1 MQAQLSFDFQELAQV
16 VTRAVVQGLA
26 PLLARGEEGDSV
38 LTVKTLAQYLRV
50 DPGWVYKQ
58 VSLKTIPYFK
68 NGKYVRFRKRDIDR
82 WIETQTIKPIPPMK
96 FQ

>member
-1 MQAQLSFDFQELAQV
+1 MKAELSFDFQELARV
-16 VTRAVVQGLA
+16 VTRAVVQGIA
-26 PLLARGEEGDSV
+26 PLLARVEEEDSV
-38 LTVKTLAQYLRV
+38 LTVEALAQYLRV

-82 WIETQTIKPIPPMK
+82 WIETQTVKPIPPMK
-96 FQ
+96 LH